1 MDDENLG
8 DIMRIQKDRLFTESE
23 NLTLVDSVAA
33 SYIKISE
40 IDTENHNSI
49 SDKPMNLF
57 TLLDENTVLPNLK
70 VENKK
75 QVINELIDTLRWKV
89 NAETVESIRESV
101 FERERIMSTGVGKG
115 LAIPHCKTKAVDQNY
130 AAFARLETPLEFNS
144 IDGEPVQIIFLLVGP
159 DSNHSQHIKLL
170 SRISRLMNSASFH
183 EKILNSQ
190 TSEVIIEAFQ
200 EEEEKYFV
208 H

>member
-1 MDDENLG
+1 MKIE
-8 DIMRIQKDRLFTESE
+8 KERLIFAGEH
-23 NLTLVDSVAA
+23 LALVDSVAA
-33 SYIKISE
+33 DYIRISE
-40 IDTENHNSI
+40 IEPENINSL
-49 SDKPMNLF
+49 SAKSMNLF
-57 TLLDENTVLPNLK
+57 TLLDEQTVLPNLK
-70 VENKK
+70 AENKE
-75 QVINELIDTLRWKV
+75 QVISDLIDTLKGKLD
-89 NAETVESIRESV
+89 AETVESIRESV

-130 AAFARLETPLEFNS
+130 AAFARLESPLDFNS
-144 IDGEPVQIIFLLVGP
+144 IDNEPVQIIFLLIGP
-159 DSNHSQHIKLL
+159 DNNHSQHIKLL

-183 EKILNSQ
+183 DKILNSQ

>member
-1 MDDENLG
+1 
-8 DIMRIQKDRLFTESE
+8 MRLEKEKLFSRVDK
-23 NLTLVDSVAA
+23 LTLVDSVAA
-33 SYIKISE
+33 DYIKISE
-40 IDTENHNSI
+40 IDPANHNLI
-49 SDKPMNLF
+49 SDKSMNLF
-57 TLLDENTVLPNLK
+57 TLLDEKTILPNLEA
-70 VENKK
+70 ENKE
-75 QVINELIDTLRWKV
+75 QVINKLIDTLRWKV
-89 NAETVESIRESV
+89 DAETVEAIRESV

-115 LAIPHCKTKAVDQNY
+115 LAIPHCKTKAVDKNY
-130 AAFARLETPLEFNS
+130 AAFARLASPLDFNS
-144 IDGEPVQIIFLLVGP
+144 IDSEPVQIIFLLVGP

>member
-1 MDDENLG
+1 MS
-8 DIMRIQKDRLFTESE
+8 IVRLEKEKYFSNVK

-33 SYIKISE
+33 DYIRISE
-40 IDTENHNSI
+40 IDPANDNLI
-49 SDKPMNLF
+49 SDKYMNLF
-57 TLLDENTVLPNLK
+57 TLLDEKTVLPNLK
-70 VENKK
+70 AKNKE
-75 QVINELIDTLRWKV
+75 QVINELIDTLRWRV
-89 NAETVESIRESV
+89 DAETVESIRESV

-115 LAIPHCKTKAVDQNY
+115 LAIPHCKTKSVDKNY
-130 AAFARLETPLEFNS
+130 AAFARLESPLDFNS
-144 IDGEPVQIIFLLVGP
+144 IDSEPVQIIFLLVGP

>member
-1 MDDENLG
+1 MRTQNDQIFKARENLAL
-8 DIMRIQKDRLFTESE
+8 I
-23 NLTLVDSVAA
+23 DSIAA
-33 SYIKISE
+33 DYIKISE
-40 IDTENHNSI
+40 INPRKQHSI
-49 SDKPMNLF
+49 LHKPMNLF
-57 TLLDENTVLPNLK
+57 TLLDDKTVLPNLK
-70 VENKK
+70 AKNKK
-75 QVINELIDTLRWKV
+75 QVINDLIDTLRWKV
-89 NAETVESIRESV
+89 DAETVESIRDSV

-115 LAIPHCKTKAVDQNY
+115 LAIPHCKTKAVDQNF
-130 AAFARLETPLEFNS
+130 AAFARLETPLDFNS

-183 EKILNSQ
+183 QKILNSD